1 VRRQTLSR
9 GASRNLNNIGR
20 LHDIVSTLKE
30 LILRGYL

>member
-20 LHDIVSTLKE
+20 LHDIVSTL
-30 LILRGYL
+30 